1 MVVDWWYGG
10 TSGIGGGAAGS
21 GPRKQQTG
29 TAVGDRASMRGALG
43 QGTQFDA
50 RRVRTYETP
59 FR

>member
-1 MVVDWWYGG
+1 MVL
-10 TSGIGGGAAGS
+10 AASEEEQQEAAPGS
-21 GPRKQQTG
+21 SRQAQQSATG
-29 TAVGDRASMRGALG
+29 RAWLRGALG